1 MAHNNNSQ
9 RMSKQFHA
17 SFRWTL
23 SGSFVYETCKVAHC
37 LLLMKCM
44 PTALYGTMGS
54 LFSIIYLVTYIADLG
69 ATNSLP
75 PFIHL
80 MNKSKSNFKTFLLTY
95 SLLPHAPL
103 IIGCAGVATYI
114 AATTF
119 TQLPF
124 LWLIPSIIFLETT
137 RTFLRML
144 LHATFLTK
152 HVVSIEVAILFLYL
166 AMTWVPVVVF
176 NQPLTLNTIFI
187 PHFIDSLICVS
198 AFVLLVLSY
207 QRSLPNAPCS
217 IDNTL
222 PKRLIT
228 TRLFNY
234 LLRVTRNMF
243 TSNFLTPLF
252 AWRFGLV
259 SAGTFYIASII
270 VNALQSVIKSTIWY
284 PGNALLANVKEESQE
299 VKMQAF
305 TSINNKLMSMLAP
318 VIIIIGLNIDSIIKI
333 SKLPSITN
341 ESIALALL
349 FLLISLAEFF
359 FLLYEQL
366 YIIEEAANKL
376 FLFKL
381 TELAVLYVMVR
392 HSIITSPVA
401 TLVALIV
408 VRAVSFA
415 IISTNAWSTWKIA
428 LRFHASRWVIAGSV
442 ATGLFVSV
450 VLKYIII
457 P

>member
-1 MAHNNNSQ
+1 MTNRSNQ
-9 RMSKQFHA
+9 FISKQFHA
-17 SFRWTL
+17 SFKWTL
-23 SGSFVYETCKVAHC
+23 SGSFVYESCKVIHC

-44 PTALYGTMGS
+44 PTAMYGTMGS

-80 MNKSKSNFKTFLLTY
+80 MNKSQENFKVFLLKY

-103 IIGCAGVATYI
+103 IIGCAGVATYV
-114 AATTF
+114 AATKF
-119 TQLPF
+119 TDLPF

-152 HVVSIEVAILFLYL
+152 HVVSIEIAILIAYL
-166 AMTWVPVVVF
+166 AMTWVPVVIF
-176 NQPLTLNTIFI
+176 NQPLSLNGIFI
-187 PHFIDSLICVS
+187 PHLIDSLVCVT
-198 AFVLLVLSY
+198 AFVLLVRSY
-207 QRSLPNAPCS
+207 QRSLPNVPCTLEK
-217 IDNTL
+217 TL
-222 PKRLIT
+222 PKRLLK

-259 SAGTFYIASII
+259 SAGTFYIASIV

-284 PGNALLANVKEESQE
+284 PGNALLANVKEESQA

-305 TSINNKLMSMLAP
+305 TCINNKLMSLLAP
-318 VIIIIGLNIDSIIKI
+318 VIIFIALNIDNIIKL
-333 SKLPSITN
+333 SKQPSITN

-349 FLLISLAEFF
+349 FLLISFAEFF

-366 YIIEEAANKL
+366 YIIEEAASKL

-381 TELAVLYVMVR
+381 TELIALYVMVR

-401 TLVALIV
+401 TLIALIV
-408 VRAVSFA
+408 VRSISFA
-415 IISTNAWSTWKIA
+415 IIATNAWSTWHIA
-428 LRFHASRWVIAGSV
+428 LRFYASRWVIAGSI
-442 ATGLFVSV
+442 AAGLVVSFVM
-450 VLKYIII
+450 KYIIAL
-457 P
+457 

>member
-1 MAHNNNSQ
+1 MTNKSNQSI
-9 RMSKQFHA
+9 SKQFHA
-17 SFRWTL
+17 SFKWTL

-37 LLLMKCM
+37 LLLMKFM
-44 PTALYGTMGS
+44 PTAMYGTMGS

-80 MNKSKSNFKTFLLTY
+80 MNKSKENFKVFLLKY
-95 SLLPHAPL
+95 SLFPHAPL

-114 AATTF
+114 AATKF
-119 TQLPF
+119 TDLPF
-124 LWLIPSIIFLETT
+124 LWIIPSIIFLETT

-152 HVVSIEVAILFLYL
+152 HVVSIEIAILIAYL
-166 AMTWVPVVVF
+166 AMIWVPVAIF
-176 NQPLTLNTIFI
+176 NQPISLNTIFI
-187 PHFIDSLICVS
+187 PHLIDSFVCVG
-198 AFVLLVLSY
+198 AFVLLVRSY
-207 QRSLPNAPCS
+207 HRSLPDAPCT
-217 IDNTL
+217 IDSSL
-222 PKRLIT
+222 PKRLLT

-259 SAGTFYIASII
+259 SAGTFYIASVI
-270 VNALQSVIKSTIWY
+270 VNSLQSVIKSTIWY
-284 PGNALLANVKEESQE
+284 PGNALLANVKEESQA

-305 TSINNKLMSMLAP
+305 TSINNKLMSILAP
-318 VIIIIGLNIDSIIKI
+318 VIIIIALNIDSIVKI
-333 SKLPSITN
+333 SKQPSITN
-341 ESIALALL
+341 ESFALALL
-349 FLLISLAEFF
+349 FLLISFAEFF

-366 YIIEEAANKL
+366 YIIEEAASKL

-381 TELAVLYVMVR
+381 TELIALYVMVR

-401 TLVALIV
+401 TLIALIV
-408 VRAVSFA
+408 VRSISFA
-415 IISTNAWSTWKIA
+415 IIATNAWSTWHIA
-428 LRFHASRWVIAGSV
+428 LRFYASRWVIASSI
-442 ATGLFVSV
+442 AAGLLVSFA
-450 VLKYIII
+450 LKYIII
-457 P
+457 L